1 VATWSR
7 RENEEEDKFG
17 AAIVW
22 READPGLHL
31 VAFEC
36 LDEVG
41 VADILLRGG
50 REERTH
56 CFLQMGR

>member
-7 RENEEEDKFG
+7 RENEEEDTFG
-17 AAIVW
+17 AAIVG
-22 READPGLHL
+22 EADPGLHL

-36 LDEVG
+36 LDEVE